1 VVVEWKANFDGNKDI
16 LRYTLTY
23 FINGSESSTTKRKML
38 SSNVTSYKVTS
49 LKPYS
54 TYIFEITATN
64 EIGVSDISSKSV
76 DTVPDSK

>member
-23 FINGSESSTTKRKML
+23 FINGSESTKRKML
-38 SSNVTSYKVTS
+38 SSNVTSYKVMS

-54 TYIFEITATN
+54 TYIFEMTATN

-76 DTVPDSK
+76 DTLPDSK

>member
-1 VVVEWKANFDGNKDI
+1 VVVEWKSNFDGNKDI
-16 LRYTLTY
+16 LHYTLTY
-23 FINGSESSTTKRKML
+23 FINASESSTTKQKLL

-54 TYIFEITATN
+54 TYIFEMTATN

-76 DTVPDSK
+76 DTLPDSK